1 MKLLKMLKASRGI
14 PVADP
19 MTQLWGYQY
28 RKKHGVAKISGV
40 PPLNF
45 LSRGDNLIDYRIYG
59 DTQNAQGC
67 GERTENLFDI
77 ESVTNGASLSP
88 DNGSLRTDSAYNTS
102 DFIDVNGSVYYTLS
116 LVSVFTRSYRV
127 VRFVYYDD
135 ERNFISSYSPP
146 AFKDGNMV
154 FRILTPSETKY
165 VRFSYIGVS
174 SELEDRDIMFVLGST
189 APTAYIPYGYEVRVI
204 LRGSGSGDTAFTP
217 VYVGSEPLYDGE
229 YVSFS
234 EQKIYR
240 VVEGALTP
248 VSAEIPAIQ
257 TIEGANILTVNT
269 TVQPSNVYL
278 KYFLGFGTNSSEI

>member
-1 MKLLKMLKASRGI
+1 MKRNLNLWELLKASKGI

-19 MTQLWGYQY
+19 MAVLWGQQY
-28 RKKHGVAKISGV
+28 RKKHGIAEISGV
-40 PPLNF
+40 PPF
-45 LSRGDNLIDYRIYG
+45 EFTSHGGNLIDYRIYG
-59 DTQNAQGC
+59 YTDDEEGC
-67 GERTENLFDI
+67 GERTENLFDVGN
-77 ESVTNGASLSP
+77 VTNGASLSP

-102 DFIDVNGSVYYTLS
+102 DFIDVNSGEYYTLS

-135 ERNFISSYSPP
+135 KRNFISSYSPS

-154 FRILTPSETKY
+154 FRIQTPANTKY

-189 APTAYIPYGYEVRVI
+189 APTSYIPYGYVVGVA
-204 LRGSGSGDTAFTP
+204 LFGSVDSAFTP

-248 VSAEIPAIQ
+248 VSAEIPEIQ
-257 TIEGANILTVNT
+257 TFKGRNFLRVDT
-269 TVQPSNVYL
+269 TVQPSNMYL
-278 KYFLGFGTNSSEI
+278 KYKR